1 MEKEQKV
8 LSWDAALWLK
18 KLNMRRSR
26 KMHSLIGAGKSHSC
40 C

>member
-26 KMHSLIGAGKSHSC
+26 EMPV
-40 C
+40 